1 VRDVLNRIELDDAPH
16 ISLHT
21 PDLNDV
27 FLALTGQTRKDQ
39 S

>member
-1 VRDVLNRIELDDAPH
+1 VLDVLGRIDVEDVPQ

-27 FLALTGQTRKDQ
+27 FLALTGHTRKAQ
-39 S
+39 T